1 MMERTMDLNSED
13 LGLNLALTG
22 WCHAFVFSAV
32 KWGLSSYQ
40 DMVKN
45 LICIVYIYNRLYIY
59 SH

>member
-13 LGLNLALTG
+13 LGLNLTQTG
-22 WCHAFVFSAV
+22 WYHAFAFSSV
-32 KWGLSSYQ
+32 KWGLSSSQ

-45 LICIVYIYNRLYIY
+45 LMCTVYIYIYIY